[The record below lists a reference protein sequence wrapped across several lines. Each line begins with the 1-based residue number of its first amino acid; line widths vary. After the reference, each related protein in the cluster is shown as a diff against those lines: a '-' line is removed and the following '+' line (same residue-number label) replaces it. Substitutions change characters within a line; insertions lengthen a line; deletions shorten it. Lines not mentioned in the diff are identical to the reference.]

1 MQPDAQPQQQIM
13 EGQPMS
19 QPIGQQQVMAGQNMT
34 MGNQQ
39 IMMIRQKS
47 GGPKIFGVLG
57 ILLGGFGI
65 IAGAMNFGTD
75 LEGVG
80 STATA
85 IFYLTSVLSLVSA
98 GVFAYAGVLLFQYKK
113 TGVWFGLG
121 AVGVTVLSGLIQVF
135 YITAEIEEV
144 LGEEA
149 AGFMAT
155 LGLVVVG
162 VQAVCCTG
170 IVALPMMF
178 NGQDLE

>member
-1 MQPDAQPQQQIM
+1 MQPDAQPQQQVM
-13 EGQPMS
+13 EGQPRS

-47 GGPKIFGVLG
+47 GGPKIFGILG

-144 LGEEA
+144 LGEDA
-149 AGFMAT
+149 AGIMAT